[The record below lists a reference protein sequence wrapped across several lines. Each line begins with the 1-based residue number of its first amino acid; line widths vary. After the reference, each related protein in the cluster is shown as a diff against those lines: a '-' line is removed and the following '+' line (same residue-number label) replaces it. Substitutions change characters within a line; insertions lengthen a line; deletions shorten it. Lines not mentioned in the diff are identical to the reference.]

1 MNYNK
6 NYYQM
11 ATPCRLYEV
20 KAKKEL
26 GQITKEFVEGPII
39 YCCVKSYGGT
49 ETVIDGILKV
59 EDTLEFYTWY
69 NPLIKSNCIIE
80 VEGLKYEIMG
90 TPEDIELR
98 HVYHHFKAKRLK
110 NEC

>member
-1 MNYNK
+1 MNYSK

-11 ATPCRLYEV
+11 ATPCRLFNAIE
-20 KAKKEL
+20 KKEL
-26 GQITKEFVEGPII
+26 GQIVKELFPVGII

-49 ETVIDGILKV
+49 EAVIDGILKI

-69 NPLIKSNCIIE
+69 NPNIKASSIIE
-80 VEGLKYEIMG
+80 VEGAQYEIMG

-110 NEC
+110 NGC